1 MATVSRPPKAM
12 TRGRRTSSAYSRM
25 SLAEQIATGIQQLRD
40 HAAGKI
46 KLKTTIVRVP
56 AKTRRVA
63 AKRVAAKKA
72 ARPSRGR
79 KPA

>member
-1 MATVSRPPKAM
+1 MATVSKPPKSS
-12 TRGRRTSSAYSRM
+12 TKGRRTSSAYSRM
-25 SLAEQIATGIQQLRD
+25 SVAEQIAAGIQQLRD

-56 AKTRRVA
+56 AKTRC
-63 AKRVAAKKA
+63 VAAKKA
-72 ARPSRGR
+72 ARPSRSR

>member
-1 MATVSRPPKAM
+1 MATVSRPSKTT

-25 SLAEQIATGIQQLRD
+25 SLAEQIATGIQQARD

-56 AKTRRVA
+56 SKTR
-63 AKRVAAKKA
+63 RVAAKKA

>member
-1 MATVSRPPKAM
+1 MTPPKPSQIRHHSPTA
-12 TRGRRTSSAYSRM
+12 AAKM

-40 HAAGKI
+40 HAASKI

-56 AKTRRVA
+56 AKPR
-63 AKRVAAKKA
+63 RVAAKKA
-72 ARPSRGR
+72 ARSSRGR